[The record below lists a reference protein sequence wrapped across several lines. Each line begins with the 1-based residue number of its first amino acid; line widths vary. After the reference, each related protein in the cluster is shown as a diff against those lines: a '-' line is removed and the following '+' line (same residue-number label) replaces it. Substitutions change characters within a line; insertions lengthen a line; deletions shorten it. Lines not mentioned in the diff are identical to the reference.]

1 MQGRANGD
9 IPVVA
14 VCFPR
19 DKSNNDEPPP
29 IYETMTQIINKPP
42 DFVHLHVHSQYSLLD
57 GAIRIDPLLER
68 TKELGMSSVAVTDHG
83 SMFAAVEFY
92 DKANKAGVNPI
103 IGFEAY
109 MAPRGLARKEGLED
123 GTGLAH
129 LVLLAENNAGY
140 TNLCKLASIAQL
152 QGFYYKPRI
161 DREVLAQHTEGV
173 IALSACLAGEIPK
186 LIMRGK
192 VQEADELALHYQQI
206 FGEQNFFLEVQEN
219 GLIEQVKVNETLF
232 DMGQRLGIPM
242 VATNDCHY
250 MNHEDSKAHEVLLC
264 VQTGTTMDDPKR
276 FKFGTDQLHFKS
288 PEEMGRAFG
297 STPDVLSNTVAIA
310 NRCHV
315 DFDFNTYHFPQFD
328 ATSEHT
334 TDELFT
340 MEAREGFDKRM
351 AVLVGRNPDLDTAVY
366 EERLAYEVKTIID
379 MGFPGYF
386 LIVADFIRY
395 GKDNDIPVGPGRG
408 SAAGSIVAYSMGITD
423 LDPIEHGLIFERF
436 LNPSRISMPD
446 IDVDFCIRGREKV
459 FNYVVGRYGGGDYVA
474 QIITFGTLKPKAV
487 IRDVGRALN
496 IPLSEVDRIAKLV
509 PETLGIKLDQ
519 ALIDEPELKQLV
531 ESRADYTELIKVCRV
546 LEGLTRHAS
555 THAAGVVVSDKPLVE
570 YLPLFK
576 GRNGETITQLDMKRV
591 EQIGLVKF
599 DFLGL
604 RNLTVIDDALKMI
617 EKQGIERP
625 DMIDMDFSD
634 KPTFDLLSSGNTT
647 GVFQLESSG
656 MKDLLVRLKPEAFS
670 DITALVAL
678 YRPGPLDSGM
688 VDAYVDRKHGREP
701 VEYLLPGLEGILKET
716 YGVILYQEQV
726 MKIAGVIANYTM
738 AEADGLRKAM
748 GKKIAA
754 AMAEHRTLFMKGALE
769 NKHPEE
775 NAGALFD
782 LMEKFGGYGFN
793 KSHSAAYALVCYQ
806 TAWLKTHFPTEFMAA
821 LLTSEIGNADGIVKF
836 IAECKNSHI
845 AVLPPDVNESESV
858 FSVFDGRI
866 RFGLTAVKG
875 VGDGPIEAIIQERDA
890 NGPFVSLFE
899 FCERVDLRKANKR
912 VLDALIKSGA
922 FDFTGATR
930 NQLMLAM
937 EHALEHGSRVQKEK
951 NDPQLSLFGDPSGGG
966 SRINVPV
973 LPDVPEW
980 EERHRLTLEKEVLG
994 FYISGHPLHQYEDVL
1009 NGYATLT
1016 GLNMENA
1023 VEGAPVRF
1031 GGMVTLVKVIRTKKG
1046 DQMAFITI
1054 EDLYSDIEVVV
1065 FPSTFADARHLL
1077 EADSIVMVEG
1087 VAQVKENNVTIA
1099 AERLVHIE
1107 DATGIWTGGIA
1118 LHLDAGEIQMELI
1131 PRVDAVLK
1139 RYPGPST
1146 VTIFLLLRRHSM
1158 TSIELPDYA
1167 GVTVSPQLVDDLK
1180 ALVGPKQVRTVAIP
1194 PKVKERKKPAW
1205 MNKKKA
1211 NGNGGK

>member
-1 MQGRANGD
+1 
-9 IPVVA
+9 
-14 VCFPR
+14 
-19 DKSNNDEPPP
+19 
-29 IYETMTQIINKPP
+29 MTQSTDKTP

-57 GAIRIDPLLER
+57 GAIRLDPLLER
-68 TKELGMSSVAVTDHG
+68 TKEYGMNAVAVTDHG
-83 SMFAAVEFY
+83 SMFSAVEFY
-92 DKANKAGVNPI
+92 DKANKAGVKPI

-109 MAPRGLARKEGLED
+109 MAPRGLKRKEGLED
-123 GTGLAH
+123 GTGLFH
-129 LVLLAENNAGY
+129 LVLLAENNTGY

-186 LIMRGK
+186 LIMKGK
-192 VQEADELALHYQQI
+192 LQEADELALYYQKS
-206 FGEQNFFLEVQEN
+206 FGERNFFLEVQEN
-219 GLIEQVKVNETLF
+219 GLAEQYRVNEVLF
-232 DMGQRLGIPM
+232 DMGKRLGIPM

-250 MNHEDSKAHEVLLC
+250 LNYEDHKAHEVLLC
-264 VQTGTTMDDPKR
+264 IQTGTTMDDPRR

-288 PEEMGRAFG
+288 PAEMARAFG
-297 STPDVLSNTVAIA
+297 STPEVLANTVAIA
-310 NRCHV
+310 DRCHIE
-315 DFDFNTYHFPQFD
+315 FDFNTYHFPQFD

-334 TDELFT
+334 ADELF
-340 MEAREGFDKRM
+340 EIKAREGFAKRM
-351 AVLVGRNPDLDTAVY
+351 AAIEAKNPDVDRSVY
-366 EERLAYEVKTIID
+366 EKRLDYEVKTIID

-386 LIVADFIRY
+386 LIVADFIGY
-395 GKDNDIPVGPGRG
+395 GKANGIPVGPGRG
-408 SAAGSIVAYSMGITD
+408 SAAGSIVAYSMFITD

-474 QIITFGTLKPKAV
+474 QIITFGTLKTKMV
-487 IRDVGRALN
+487 IRDVGRAMN
-496 IPLSEVDRIAKLV
+496 IPLSEVDRIAKMV
-509 PETLGIKLDQ
+509 PDTLGIKLDQ

-531 ESRADYTELIKVCRV
+531 DSRADYTELIDVCRV

-576 GRNGETITQLDMKRV
+576 GRNGETITQFDMKRV

-617 EKQGIERP
+617 EQQGIERP
-625 DMIDMDFSD
+625 DMINIDFAD
-634 KPTFDLLSSGNTT
+634 KATFDLLCSANTT

-656 MKDLLVRLKPEAFS
+656 MKDLLVRLRPEAFS

-688 VDAYVDRKHGREP
+688 VDAYVNRKHGLEP
-701 VEYLLPGLEGILKET
+701 VEYLLPGLDGILEET

-726 MKIAGVIANYTM
+726 MQIAGVIANYTM

-769 NKHPEE
+769 NGHPKEKAAE
-775 NAGALFD
+775 LFD

-806 TAWLKTHFPTEFMAA
+806 TAWLKTHFPVEFMAA

-836 IAECKNSHI
+836 IAECKNNHI
-845 AVLPPDVNESESV
+845 DVLPPDINESQGV
-858 FSVFDGRI
+858 FSVSEGRI

-875 VGDGPIEAIIQERDA
+875 VGEGPIEAIIEERDA
-890 NGPFVSLFE
+890 GGPFSSIFE
-899 FCERVDLRKANKR
+899 FCERVDLRKVNKR
-912 VLDALIKSGA
+912 VLEALIKSGA
-922 FDFTGATR
+922 LDFTGATR
-930 NQLMLAM
+930 NQLMVAM
-937 EHALEHGSRVQKEK
+937 EDALDHGARVHKEK
-951 NDPQLSLFGDPSGGG
+951 NDPQLSLFGDASEGGA
-966 SRINVPV
+966 RINVPV

-980 EERHRLTLEKEVLG
+980 DERYRLTLEKEVLG
-994 FYISGHPLHQYEDVL
+994 FYISGHPLHQYEEVIKD
-1009 NGYATLT
+1009 YATLT
-1016 GLNMENA
+1016 GLNKDNA

-1031 GGMVTLVKVIRTKKG
+1031 GGMITAVKVIRTKKG
-1046 DQMAFITI
+1046 DQMAFISI

-1065 FPSTFADARHLL
+1065 FPSTFAEARPLL

-1107 DATGIWTGGIA
+1107 EATGIWTGGIA
-1118 LHLDAGEIQMELI
+1118 LHLDAGQIPMELI

-1139 RYPGPST
+1139 HYPGPSGVT
-1146 VTIFLLLRRHSM
+1146 VYLLLRGHSV
-1158 TSIELPDYA
+1158 TTITLPDYA
-1167 GVTVSPQLVDDLK
+1167 GVTVSPQLLDDLK
-1180 ALVGPKQVRTVAIP
+1180 ALVGGKRVRTVATP

-1205 MNKKKA
+1205 KNRKKA
-1211 NGNGGK
+1211 NGGNG

>member
-1 MQGRANGD
+1 
-9 IPVVA
+9 
-14 VCFPR
+14 
-19 DKSNNDEPPP
+19 
-29 IYETMTQIINKPP
+29 MTQSSDGIP

-57 GAIRIDPLLER
+57 GAIRLDPLLER
-68 TKELGMSSVAVTDHG
+68 TKEFGMNSVAVTDHG

-92 DKANKAGVNPI
+92 DKANHAGVKPI

-109 MAPRGLARKEGLED
+109 MAPRGLKRKEGLED

-129 LVLLAENNAGY
+129 LVLLAENNVGY

-161 DREVLAQHTEGV
+161 DREVLAEHTEGV

-186 LIMRGK
+186 LIMKGK
-192 VQEADELALHYQQI
+192 QQEADALACHYQKL
-206 FGEQNFFLEVQEN
+206 FGERNYFLEVQEN
-219 GLIEQVKVNETLF
+219 GLVEQYKVNEALF
-232 DMGQRLGIPM
+232 DMSKRLGIPM

-250 MNHEDSKAHEVLLC
+250 LNYEDNKAHEVLLC
-264 VQTGTTMDDPKR
+264 IQTGTTMDDPKR

-288 PEEMGRAFG
+288 PAEMARAFG
-297 STPDVLSNTVAIA
+297 STPEVLANTVAIA
-310 NRCHV
+310 DRCHIE
-315 DFDFNTYHFPQFD
+315 FDFNTYHFPQFD

-334 TDELFT
+334 ADELF
-340 MEAREGFDKRM
+340 EIQAREGFQTRM
-351 AVLVGRNPDLDTAVY
+351 AAIEAKNPDVDRAVY
-366 EERLAYEVKTIID
+366 EERLDYEVKTIIE

-386 LIVADFIRY
+386 LIVADFIGY
-395 GKDNDIPVGPGRG
+395 GKANGIPVGPGRG
-408 SAAGSIVAYSMGITD
+408 SAAGSIVAYSMNITE

-509 PETLGIKLDQ
+509 PDTLGIKLNQ
-519 ALIDEPELKQLV
+519 ALIDEPELKELV
-531 ESRADYTELIKVCRV
+531 DSRADYTELINVCRV

-617 EKQGIERP
+617 ELQGIERP
-625 DMIDMDFSD
+625 DMTHIDVAD
-634 KPTFDLLSSGNTT
+634 KPTFDLLCSGNTT

-656 MKDLLVRLKPEAFS
+656 MKDLLVRLRPEAFK

-701 VEYLLPGLEGILKET
+701 VEYLLPGLEGILEET

-726 MKIAGVIANYTM
+726 MQLAGVIANYTM

-769 NKHPEE
+769 NNHPEDK
-775 NAGALFD
+775 AGALFD

-806 TAWLKTHFPTEFMAA
+806 TAWLKAHFPVEFMAA

-836 IAECKNSHI
+836 IAECKNNHI
-845 AVLPPDVNESESV
+845 DVLPPDVNESLGV
-858 FSVFDGRI
+858 FSVLDGRI

-875 VGDGPIEAIIQERDA
+875 VGEGPIEVILNERKE
-890 NGPFVSLFE
+890 NGPFVSIFE
-899 FCERVDLRKANKR
+899 FCERVDLRKVNKR

-922 FDFTGATR
+922 FDFTGASR
-930 NQLMLAM
+930 NQLMVVM
-937 EHALEHGSRVQKEK
+937 EEALDHGSRVQKEK
-951 NDPQLSLFGDPSGGG
+951 NDPQLSLFGDASGGG
-966 SRINVPV
+966 ARINVPV
-973 LPDVPEW
+973 LPDVPAW

-994 FYISGHPLHQYEDVL
+994 FYISGHPLNQYEEIMK
-1009 NGYATLT
+1009 GYATLT
-1016 GLNMENA
+1016 GLNKENA

-1031 GGMVTLVKVIRTKKG
+1031 GGMVTTVKVIRTKKG
-1046 DQMAFITI
+1046 DQMAFVSI

-1077 EADSIVMVEG
+1077 APDTIVMVEG
-1087 VAQVKENNVTIA
+1087 VSQVKENNVTIA
-1099 AERLVHIE
+1099 AERLVHM
-1107 DATGIWTGGIA
+1107 DDVTGLWTGGVA

-1131 PRVDAVLK
+1131 PRLDAVLK
-1139 RYPGPST
+1139 RYPGPSG
-1146 VTIFLLLRRHSM
+1146 VIVYLLLRGHSM
-1158 TSIELPDYA
+1158 TTIELPDYA
-1167 GVTVSPQLVDDLK
+1167 GVTVSPQLLDDLK
-1180 ALVGPKQVRTVAIP
+1180 ALAGKTHVRTIATP

-1205 MNKKKA
+1205 MNRK
-1211 NGNGGK
+1211 NGNGNGNGNGKGNGGN

>member
-1 MQGRANGD
+1 
-9 IPVVA
+9 
-14 VCFPR
+14 
-19 DKSNNDEPPP
+19 
-29 IYETMTQIINKPP
+29 MTQSTDKIP

-57 GAIRIDPLLER
+57 GAIRLDPLLER
-68 TKELGMSSVAVTDHG
+68 TKEYGMNAVAVTDHG
-83 SMFAAVEFY
+83 SMFSAVEFY
-92 DKANKAGVNPI
+92 DKANKAGVKPI

-109 MAPRGLARKEGLED
+109 MAPRGLKRKEGLED
-123 GTGLAH
+123 GTGLFH
-129 LVLLAENNAGY
+129 LVLLAENNTGY

-186 LIMRGK
+186 LIMKGK
-192 VQEADELALHYQQI
+192 LQEADELALYYQKS
-206 FGEQNFFLEVQEN
+206 FGERNFFLEVQEN
-219 GLIEQVKVNETLF
+219 GLAEQYRVNEVLF
-232 DMGQRLGIPM
+232 DMGKRLGIPM

-250 MNHEDSKAHEVLLC
+250 LNYEDHKAHEVLLC
-264 VQTGTTMDDPKR
+264 IQTGTTMDDPRR

-288 PEEMGRAFG
+288 PAEMARAFG
-297 STPDVLSNTVAIA
+297 STPEVLANTVAIA
-310 NRCHV
+310 DRCHIE
-315 DFDFNTYHFPQFD
+315 FDFNTYHFPQFD

-334 TDELFT
+334 ADELF
-340 MEAREGFDKRM
+340 EIKAREGFAKRM
-351 AVLVGRNPDLDTAVY
+351 AAIEAKNPDVDRSVY
-366 EERLAYEVKTIID
+366 EKRLDYEVKTIID

-386 LIVADFIRY
+386 LIVADFIGY
-395 GKDNDIPVGPGRG
+395 GKANGIPVGPGRG
-408 SAAGSIVAYSMGITD
+408 SAAGSIVAYSMFITD

-474 QIITFGTLKPKAV
+474 QIITFGTLKTKMV
-487 IRDVGRALN
+487 IRDVGRAMN
-496 IPLSEVDRIAKLV
+496 IPLSEVDRIAKMV
-509 PETLGIKLDQ
+509 PDTLGIKLDQ

-531 ESRADYTELIKVCRV
+531 DSRADYTELIDVCRV

-576 GRNGETITQLDMKRV
+576 GRNGETITQFDMKRV

-617 EKQGIERP
+617 EQQGIERP
-625 DMIDMDFSD
+625 DMINIDFAD
-634 KPTFDLLSSGNTT
+634 KATFELLCSANTT

-656 MKDLLVRLKPEAFS
+656 MKDLLVRLRPEAFS

-688 VDAYVDRKHGREP
+688 VDAYVNRKHGLEP
-701 VEYLLPGLEGILKET
+701 VEYLLPGLDGILEET

-726 MKIAGVIANYTM
+726 MQIAGVIANYTM

-769 NKHPEE
+769 NGHPKEKAAE
-775 NAGALFD
+775 LFD

-806 TAWLKTHFPTEFMAA
+806 TAWLKTHFPVEFMAA

-836 IAECKNSHI
+836 IAECKNNHI
-845 AVLPPDVNESESV
+845 DVLPPDINESQGV
-858 FSVFDGRI
+858 FSVSEGRI

-875 VGDGPIEAIIQERDA
+875 VGEGPIEAIIEERDA
-890 NGPFVSLFE
+890 GGPFSSIFE
-899 FCERVDLRKANKR
+899 FCERVDLRKVNKR
-912 VLDALIKSGA
+912 VLEALIKSGA
-922 FDFTGATR
+922 LDFTGATR
-930 NQLMLAM
+930 NQLMVAM
-937 EHALEHGSRVQKEK
+937 EDALDHGARVHKEK
-951 NDPQLSLFGDPSGGG
+951 NDPQLSLFGDASEGGA
-966 SRINVPV
+966 RINVPV

-980 EERHRLTLEKEVLG
+980 DERYRLTLEKEVLG
-994 FYISGHPLHQYEDVL
+994 FYISGHPLHQYEEVIKD
-1009 NGYATLT
+1009 YATLT
-1016 GLNMENA
+1016 GLNKDNA

-1031 GGMVTLVKVIRTKKG
+1031 GGMITTVKVIRTKKG
-1046 DQMAFITI
+1046 DQMAFISI

-1065 FPSTFADARHLL
+1065 FPSTFAEARHLL

-1087 VAQVKENNVTIA
+1087 VTQVKENNVTIA

-1107 DATGIWTGGIA
+1107 EATGIWTGGIA
-1118 LHLDAGEIQMELI
+1118 LHLDAGQIPMELI

-1139 RYPGPST
+1139 HYPGPSGVT
-1146 VTIFLLLRRHSM
+1146 VYLLLRGHSV
-1158 TSIELPDYA
+1158 TTITLPDYA
-1167 GVTVSPQLVDDLK
+1167 GVTVSPQLLDDLK
-1180 ALVGPKQVRTVAIP
+1180 ALVGEKRVRTVATP

-1205 MNKKKA
+1205 KNRKKA
-1211 NGNGGK
+1211 NGNG

>member
-1 MQGRANGD
+1 MAIFLTLLFAPSTTNPTTTKHPQ
-9 IPVVA
+9 
-14 VCFPR
+14 
-19 DKSNNDEPPP
+19 
-29 IYETMTQIINKPP
+29 IYETMTQLIDETP

-57 GAIRIDPLLER
+57 GAIRLDPLLER
-68 TKELGMSSVAVTDHG
+68 TKEYGMSSVAVTDHG
-83 SMFAAVEFY
+83 SMFASVEFY
-92 DKANKAGVNPI
+92 DKAHKAGVNPI

-109 MAPRGLARKEGLED
+109 MAPRGLKRKEGAED
-123 GTGLAH
+123 GTGLFH

-161 DREVLAQHTEGV
+161 DREVLAQHSEGV
-173 IALSACLAGEIPK
+173 IGLSACLAGEIPK

-192 VQEADELALHYQQI
+192 LQEADDLACHYQKL

-219 GLIEQVKVNETLF
+219 GLREQYEVNDVLF
-232 DMGQRLGIPM
+232 DMGKRLGIPM

-250 MNHEDSKAHEVLLC
+250 LNHEDHKAHEILLC
-264 VQTGTTMDDPKR
+264 VQTGTTVDDPKR

-288 PEEMGRAFG
+288 PQEMARAFG
-297 STPDVLSNTVAIA
+297 STPEVLSNTVDIA

-315 DFDFNTYHFPQFD
+315 EFDFNTYHFPQFD
-328 ATSEHT
+328 ATNELS
-334 TDELFT
+334 TDDLFRKT
-340 MEAREGFDKRM
+340 ARDGFDARM
-351 AVLVGRNPDLDTAVY
+351 EVILKNTPDVDVEVY
-366 EERLAYEVKTIID
+366 EERLKYEVETIIT

-386 LIVADFIRY
+386 LIVADFIQY
-395 GKDNDIPVGPGRG
+395 GKDNGIPVGPGRG
-408 SAAGSIVAYSMGITD
+408 SAAGSIVAYAMNITD

-459 FNYVVGRYGGGDYVA
+459 FNYVVNRYGGGDYVA
-474 QIITFGTLKPKAV
+474 QIITFGTLKTKAV

-509 PETLGIKLDQ
+509 PDTLGIKLDQ
-519 ALIDEPELKQLV
+519 ALIDEPELKELV
-531 ESRADYTELIKVCRV
+531 DSRADYTELINVCRV

-576 GRNGETITQLDMKRV
+576 GRNDETITQLDMKRV

-604 RNLTVIDDALKMI
+604 RNLTVIDDCLGMI

-625 DMIDMDFSD
+625 DMIHIDFAD

-688 VDAYVDRKHGREP
+688 VDSYVDRKHGREP
-701 VEYLLPGLEGILKET
+701 VEYLLPGLDGILEET

-738 AEADGLRKAM
+738 ADADGLRKAM

-769 NKHPEE
+769 NNHPEE
-775 NAGALFD
+775 KAGALFD

-806 TAWLKTHFPTEFMAA
+806 TAWLKTHFPVEFMAG
-821 LLTSEIGNADGIVKF
+821 LLTSEIGNAEGIVKF
-836 IAECKNSHI
+836 IAECKNNHI
-845 AVLPPDVNESESV
+845 EVLPPDVNESEGV
-858 FSVFDGRI
+858 FSVFNGRI

-875 VGDGPIEAIIQERDA
+875 VGEGPIEAILNEREA
-890 NGPFVSLFE
+890 GGPFVSIFE
-899 FCERVDLRKANKR
+899 FCERVDLRKVNKR
-912 VLDALIKSGA
+912 VLEALIKSGA

-930 NQLMLAM
+930 NQLIVVM
-937 EHALEHGSRVQKEK
+937 EDALDHGSRVQKEK
-951 NDPQLSLFGDPSGGG
+951 NDPQLSLFGDASGGG
-966 SRINVPV
+966 ARINVPV
-973 LPDVPEW
+973 IPDVPDWDEK
-980 EERHRLTLEKEVLG
+980 HRLTLEKEVLG
-994 FYISGHPLHQYEDVL
+994 FYISGHPLHQYEDVIKS
-1009 NGYATLT
+1009 YATLT

-1023 VEGAPVRF
+1023 VEGSAVRF
-1031 GGMVTLVKVIRTKKG
+1031 GGMVTMVKVIRTKKG

-1077 EADSIVMVEG
+1077 ESDTIVMVEG

-1099 AERLVHIE
+1099 AERLVHME
-1107 DATGIWTGGIA
+1107 EATGIWTGGIA
-1118 LHLDAGEIQMELI
+1118 IHLDAGEVQMDLI

-1139 RYPGPST
+1139 RYPGPSVVT
-1146 VTIFLLLRRHSM
+1146 VYLLLRGHSM

-1167 GVTVSPQLVDDLK
+1167 GVTVSPLLLNDLK
-1180 ALVGPKQVRTVAIP
+1180 AQVGEKNVRTVARP
-1194 PKVKERKKPAW
+1194 PKVRERKKQPW
-1205 MNKKKA
+1205 KNKKKA
-1211 NGNGGK
+1211 NG

>member
-1 MQGRANGD
+1 MTPL
-9 IPVVA
+9 I
-14 VCFPR
+14 
-19 DKSNNDEPPP
+19 DE
-29 IYETMTQIINKPP
+29 PP

-57 GAIRIDPLLER
+57 GAIRLDPLLAR
-68 TKELGMSSVAVTDHG
+68 TKEHGMHSVAVTDHG

-92 DKANKAGVNPI
+92 DKAHKAGVNPI

-109 MAPRGLARKEGLED
+109 MAPRGLKRKEGLED

-129 LVLLAENNAGY
+129 LVLLAENNTGY

-192 VQEADELALHYQQI
+192 VKEADDLARHYQGI
-206 FGEQNFFLEVQEN
+206 FGEENFFLEVQEN
-219 GLIEQVKVNETLF
+219 GLIEQVQVNEALF
-232 DMGQRLGIPM
+232 DMGDRLGIPM

-250 MNHEDSKAHEVLLC
+250 LNYEDNKAHEVLLC

-288 PEEMGRAFG
+288 REEMARAFG
-297 STPDVLSNTVAIA
+297 DTPEVLSNTVDIA
-310 NRCHV
+310 KRCHV

-328 ATSEHT
+328 ATSEHS

-340 MEAREGFDKRM
+340 MEARKGFDKRM
-351 AVLVGRNPDLDTAVY
+351 AVIETKHPEVDRAVY

-459 FNYVVGRYGGGDYVA
+459 FNYVVNRYGGGDYVA

-509 PETLGIKLDQ
+509 PDTLGIKLDQ

-531 ESRADYTELIKVCRV
+531 ESRADYTELIAVCRV

-617 EKQGIERP
+617 EMQGIKRP

-701 VEYLLPGLEGILKET
+701 VEYLLPGLDGILKET

-738 AEADGLRKAM
+738 ADADGLRKAM

-769 NKHPEE
+769 NKHPAEK
-775 NAGALFD
+775 AGALFD

-793 KSHSAAYALVCYQ
+793 KSHSAAYALVCFQ
-806 TAWLKTHFPTEFMAA
+806 TAWLKTHFPVEFMAA

-836 IAECKNSHI
+836 IAECKNNHI
-845 AVLPPDVNESESV
+845 DVLPPDVNESQGV
-858 FSVFDGRI
+858 FSVLDRRI

-875 VGDGPIEAIIQERDA
+875 VGEGPIEIILAERKA
-890 NGPFVSLFE
+890 RGPFVSLFE
-899 FCERVDLRKANKR
+899 FCERVDLRKVNKR
-912 VLDALIKSGA
+912 VLDALIKGGA
-922 FDFTGATR
+922 FDFTRATR
-930 NQLMLAM
+930 NQLMAAM
-937 EHALEHGSRVQKEK
+937 EEALEHGSRVQKEK
-951 NDPQLSLFGDPSGGG
+951 NDPQLSLFGDVSGGG
-966 SRINVPV
+966 ARINVPV
-973 LPDVPEW
+973 LPDLPEW

-994 FYISGHPLHQYEDVL
+994 FYISGHPLHHYEEIL
-1009 NGYATLT
+1009 NDYATLT
-1016 GLNMENA
+1016 GLTKETA

-1046 DQMAFITI
+1046 DQMAFISI

-1065 FPSTFADARHLL
+1065 FPSTFADVRHLL
-1077 EADSIVMVEG
+1077 ESDTIVMVEG

-1099 AERLVHIE
+1099 AERLVHIDE
-1107 DATGIWTGGIA
+1107 VIGTWTGGIA
-1118 LHLDAGEIQMELI
+1118 LNMDAGEIEMELI

-1146 VTIFLLLRRHSM
+1146 VTVSLLLRGHSR
-1158 TSIELPDYA
+1158 TTITLPDYA
-1167 GVTVSPQLVDDLK
+1167 GVTVSPQLMGDLK
-1180 ALVGPKQVRTVAIP
+1180 AQVGESHVRTVALP

-1205 MNKKKA
+1205 MNRKK
-1211 NGNGGK
+1211 GNGGH